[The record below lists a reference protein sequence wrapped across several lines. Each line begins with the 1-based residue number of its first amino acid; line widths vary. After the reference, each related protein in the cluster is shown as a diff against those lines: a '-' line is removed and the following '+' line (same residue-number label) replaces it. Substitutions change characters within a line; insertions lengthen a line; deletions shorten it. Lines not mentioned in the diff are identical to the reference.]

1 MKQDGA
7 EPQNPSPDAQGRQD
21 GPQRPTPSIA
31 RSSAVMA
38 AGTLTSRI
46 LGLVRNALLISAL
59 GATASGAADAFNTA
73 NTVPTQL
80 YNLLIGGIL
89 NAILVPQIVRALRQ
103 RNGEEL
109 VNRLLTAASLVIA
122 GVAALLTVAAPLVI
136 MLYASG
142 LGRWQPLAF
151 AFAFWC
157 MPQIFFYGLY
167 ALWGQ
172 VLNARSSFGPYM
184 WSPVLNNII
193 SIASI
198 LAYLHIYGGY
208 TTGQDPGI
216 WDAGRI
222 ALIGA
227 TTTLGIAA
235 QALILYIPLVRSG
248 FRPKIIFGVRGMGL
262 GSMSKVAL
270 WALLGTAI
278 VSLGDLA
285 ATNLGSRAVTA
296 AESAAYADVI
306 VPSTTMYANAQ
317 LVYMLPQSLITT
329 SIITALF
336 TRMSEKAAAGDREGV
351 RDDLSLGLRS
361 IAVFTVLFAAGIAT
375 LAAPALQVFVPSLSL
390 EQANASAPILTVLA
404 IGIVG
409 QGVWFT
415 MQRVMLAYADT
426 KRLLIADTVV
436 GVIPILVCL
445 GAYLLAPANH
455 WMVWA
460 AVASATCQVAGF
472 LILVPLM
479 RRHLPDLDGPR
490 VLGTYARL
498 ILAALPA
505 VLVGLGVRRLLGPA
519 DGSLTGT
526 RPVDALVTVLVAAT
540 VMTVVYLAGAKLL
553 RVQELDVFFGPLS
566 RIVVKCGRLLPGP
579 AGTAVVRA
587 GRALAPT
594 PSAPGP
600 APSTVA
606 EPEPALPPSFPP
618 AAPALPQGARQ
629 TSAPPP
635 PPANIGFAPA
645 AVWPADPARL
655 AFNTQALPAVGG
667 GLMADAT
674 PIGSGRYELLSTM
687 PATLPRIVR
696 HLGRDTILDRPVT
709 VLLLTDATPHRR
721 EVLEAATRAVL
732 VDDARIQRVYDVEAS
747 TPSFIVT
754 EPMTGRT
761 FAALVGAGL
770 DAAQVRAIVGE
781 AAQALDACSR
791 RGLHHLNL
799 TPESL
804 RVRPDGTV
812 QVSGVGVE
820 AAALGLDTSIAAD
833 PLAADR
839 TDARALVE
847 LLYFGLTGRWP
858 GKLAG
863 LPTAPMVGGAPVP
876 PSQLARTPDDVDA
889 ALDALVA
896 RTWAGTTQAPTS
908 AAEIARVLAPW
919 DTGVLAGLVHP
930 TTTTPGAAPQPPAEP
945 GSALGGA
952 ATAALGGMA
961 GGVLARLRRRSTARA
976 ADAAHTVDPSESV
989 AATAAAPVTQARGGS
1004 AVAPAPV
1011 DAADSAAGAA
1021 GVGSAAGTAG
1031 SAGPGAPA
1039 QPFTPGPSLQEDVTS
1054 AQDQG
1059 GYDDAEAQER
1069 AVNRTTTGVLV
1080 AVLVAVVIGVFFAV
1094 HNLLGLANVKF
1105 QDDDIPA
1112 AKTVPT
1118 ASAPATAA
1126 PEQQEEAEEP
1136 EPKASATPA
1145 SAQALDPFGDNNEHP
1160 ENAALVI
1167 DGSTD
1172 QAWSSR
1178 FYYDASLA
1186 WKQGI
1191 GMAVVLEEEAQV
1203 SGVDIHGTGV
1213 GGNVQVRATSADD
1226 PTGGTLLA
1234 EGAFSE
1240 GTTSFDF
1247 DAATTESI
1255 VLWVTDLPTAADGQ
1269 YKLTISEITFK

>member
-1 MKQDGA
+1 MKQEGA
-7 EPQNPSPDAQGRQD
+7 QSQTAGPATEQPSRTGKPA
-21 GPQRPTPSIA
+21 PSIA

-46 LGLVRNALLISAL
+46 LGLVRNALLVTAL

-109 VNRLLTAASLVIA
+109 VNRLLTAASMVIA
-122 GVAALLTVAAPLVI
+122 AVSALLTVAAPLVI

-184 WSPVLNNII
+184 WSPVLNNVI

-208 TTGQDPGI
+208 TSGQDPGI

-248 FRPKIIFGVRGMGL
+248 FHPKLIFGVRGMGL
-262 GSMSKVAL
+262 GNMSKVAL

-296 AESAAYADVI
+296 AESSAYADVI

-336 TRMSEKAAAGDREGV
+336 TRMSEKAAAGDRAGV

-361 IAVFTVLFAAGIAT
+361 IAVFTVLFAAGIGT
-375 LAAPALQVFVPSLSL
+375 LAAPALQVFVPSLST
-390 EQANASAPILTVLA
+390 EQAHASAPILTVLA
-404 IGIVG
+404 AGIVG

-426 KRLLIADTVV
+426 KRLLIADAVV
-436 GVIPILVCL
+436 GLIPVLICL
-445 GAYLLAPANH
+445 MAYLLAPANH

-460 AVASATCQVAGF
+460 AVGSATCQIAGF
-472 LILVPLM
+472 LVLVPLI

-490 VLGTYARL
+490 VVGTYVRL
-498 ILAALPA
+498 IVAALPA
-505 VLVGLGVRRLLGPA
+505 ILVGLGVRRLLGSA

-526 RPVDALVTVLVAAT
+526 RQVDALVTVLVVAV
-540 VMTVVYLAGAKLL
+540 VMTLVYLAVAKLL

-566 RIVVKCGRLLPGP
+566 RIVAKVGRMLPGP
-579 AGTAVVRA
+579 VGRAVVRM
-587 GRALAPT
+587 GRALAPPPPLAAHAPVEPT
-594 PSAPGP
+594 P
-600 APSTVA
+600 V
-606 EPEPALPPSFPP
+606 LPPSFPP
-618 AAPALPQGARQ
+618 APRPAPAA
-629 TSAPPP
+629 SH
-635 PPANIGFAPA
+635 IGFAPA

-655 AFNTQALPAVGG
+655 AFNTQALPVVGG

-709 VLLLTDATPHRR
+709 VLMLTDATPHRR
-721 EVLEAATRAVL
+721 DVLEVATRAVL
-732 VDDARIQRVYDVEAS
+732 VDDTRIQRVYDVEAA

-761 FAALVGAGL
+761 FSALVNSGL
-770 DAAQVRAIVGE
+770 RADQVRAIVGE

-799 TPESL
+799 SPESV

-812 QVSGVGVE
+812 QVSGIGVE
-820 AAALGLDTSIAAD
+820 AAVLGLEGSTQAD
-833 PLAADR
+833 PLAGDR
-839 TDARALVE
+839 ADARALVE
-847 LLYFGLTGRWP
+847 LLYFGLTRRWP
-858 GKLAG
+858 GKRAG
-863 LPTAPMVGGAPVP
+863 LPAAPMAGGAPVP
-876 PSQLARTPDDVDA
+876 PSQIARTPDDVDA
-889 ALDALVA
+889 ALDRLVA
-896 RTWAGTTQAPTS
+896 RTWGDAAGAPTS
-908 AAEIARVLAPW
+908 AAEVAGALAPW
-919 DTGVLAGLVHP
+919 DAGALAAL
-930 TTTTPGAAPQPPAEP
+930 AAPTAPGPAPEPPAEP
-945 GSALGGA
+945 ESAAASESAGA
-952 ATAALGGMA
+952 RTGMA
-961 GGVLARLRRRSTARA
+961 GGVLARLRRRSSARPAASVDESAPAPATGEQATTQPEREPTTAP
-976 ADAAHTVDPSESV
+976 VGG
-989 AATAAAPVTQARGGS
+989 AATAAPTPS
-1004 AVAPAPV
+1004 SET
-1011 DAADSAAGAA
+1011 AALPRQEYLEALDFAA
-1021 GVGSAAGTAG
+1021 
-1031 SAGPGAPA
+1031 
-1039 QPFTPGPSLQEDVTS
+1039 QEPKADYEE
-1054 AQDQG
+1054 D
-1059 GYDDAEAQER
+1059 AQER
-1069 AVNRTTTGVLV
+1069 AVNRTTTAVLIAV
-1080 AVLVAVVIGVFFAV
+1080 VLAVLVGVAFAV
-1094 HNLLGLANVKF
+1094 NNLLGLAGVKF
-1105 QDDDIPA
+1105 QDDNIPA

-1118 ASAPATAA
+1118 ASATPT
-1126 PEQQEEAEEP
+1126 PEPESEPQEEQAEP
-1136 EPKASATPA
+1136 AAAIKPA
-1145 SAQALDPFGDNNEHP
+1145 SAQSLDPFGDNNEHP
-1160 ENAALVI
+1160 ENAGLVI
-1167 DGSTD
+1167 DGAND

-1178 FYYDASLA
+1178 YYYDASLA

-1191 GMAVVLEEEAQV
+1191 GMAVTLEQEAEI
-1203 SGVDIHGTGV
+1203 SGIDVQGTGT
-1213 GGNVQVRATSADD
+1213 GGNVQVRATGADD

-1234 EGAFSE
+1234 EGAFTE
-1240 GTTSFDF
+1240 GTTSFEF
-1247 DAATTESI
+1247 DPTTTGSV
-1255 VLWVTDLPTAADGQ
+1255 VLWVTDLPAAADGQ
-1269 YKLTISEITFK
+1269 FKVTISEITFK

>member
-1 MKQDGA
+1 MKQEGA
-7 EPQNPSPDAQGRQD
+7 QSQTAGPATEQPSRTGKPA
-21 GPQRPTPSIA
+21 PSIA

-46 LGLVRNALLISAL
+46 LGLVRNALLVTAL

-109 VNRLLTAASLVIA
+109 VNRLLTAASMVIA
-122 GVAALLTVAAPLVI
+122 AVSALLTVAAPLVI

-184 WSPVLNNII
+184 WSPVLNNVI

-208 TTGQDPGI
+208 TSGQDPGI

-248 FRPKIIFGVRGMGL
+248 FHPKLIFGVRGMGL
-262 GSMSKVAL
+262 GNMSKVAL

-296 AESAAYADVI
+296 AESPAYADVI

-336 TRMSEKAAAGDREGV
+336 TRMSEKAAAGDRAGV

-361 IAVFTVLFAAGIAT
+361 IAVFTVLFAAGIGT
-375 LAAPALQVFVPSLSL
+375 LAAPALQVFVPSLST
-390 EQANASAPILTVLA
+390 EQAHASAPILTVLA
-404 IGIVG
+404 AGIVG

-426 KRLLIADTVV
+426 KRLLIADAVV
-436 GVIPILVCL
+436 GLIPVLICL
-445 GAYLLAPANH
+445 MAYLLAPANH

-460 AVASATCQVAGF
+460 AVGSATCQIAGF
-472 LILVPLM
+472 LVLVPLI

-490 VLGTYARL
+490 VVGTYVRL
-498 ILAALPA
+498 IVAALPA
-505 VLVGLGVRRLLGPA
+505 ILVGLGVRRLLGSA

-526 RPVDALVTVLVAAT
+526 RQVDALVTVLVVAV
-540 VMTVVYLAGAKLL
+540 VMTLVYLAVAKLL

-566 RIVVKCGRLLPGP
+566 RIVAKVGRMLPGP
-579 AGTAVVRA
+579 VGRAVVRM
-587 GRALAPT
+587 GRALAPPPPLAAHAPVEPT
-594 PSAPGP
+594 P
-600 APSTVA
+600 V
-606 EPEPALPPSFPP
+606 LPPSFPP
-618 AAPALPQGARQ
+618 APRPAPAA
-629 TSAPPP
+629 SH
-635 PPANIGFAPA
+635 IGFAPA

-655 AFNTQALPAVGG
+655 AFNTQALPVVGG

-674 PIGSGRYELLSTM
+674 PIGSGRYELLSAM

-709 VLLLTDATPHRR
+709 VLMLTDATPHRR
-721 EVLEAATRAVL
+721 DVLEVATRAVL
-732 VDDARIQRVYDVEAS
+732 VDDTRIQRVYDVEAA

-761 FAALVGAGL
+761 FSALVNSGL
-770 DAAQVRAIVGE
+770 RADQVRAIVGE

-799 TPESL
+799 SPESV

-812 QVSGVGVE
+812 QVSGIGVE
-820 AAALGLDTSIAAD
+820 AAVLGLEGSTQAD
-833 PLAADR
+833 PLAGDR
-839 TDARALVE
+839 ADARALVE
-847 LLYFGLTGRWP
+847 LLYFGLTRRWP
-858 GKLAG
+858 GKRAG
-863 LPTAPMVGGAPVP
+863 LPAAPMAGGAPVP
-876 PSQLARTPDDVDA
+876 PSQIARTPDDVDA
-889 ALDALVA
+889 ALDRLVA
-896 RTWAGTTQAPTS
+896 RTWGDAAGAPTS
-908 AAEIARVLAPW
+908 AAEVAGALAPW
-919 DTGVLAGLVHP
+919 DAGALAAL
-930 TTTTPGAAPQPPAEP
+930 AAPTAPGPAPEPPAETESAAS
-945 GSALGGA
+945 GSAGA
-952 ATAALGGMA
+952 LTGMA
-961 GGVLARLRRRSTARA
+961 GGVLARLRRRSSARPAASVDEPTPAPAAGEQAATQPEREPTTAP
-976 ADAAHTVDPSESV
+976 VGG
-989 AATAAAPVTQARGGS
+989 AATAAPTPS
-1004 AVAPAPV
+1004 SET
-1011 DAADSAAGAA
+1011 AALPRQEYLEALDFAA
-1021 GVGSAAGTAG
+1021 
-1031 SAGPGAPA
+1031 
-1039 QPFTPGPSLQEDVTS
+1039 QEPEADYEE
-1054 AQDQG
+1054 D
-1059 GYDDAEAQER
+1059 AQER
-1069 AVNRTTTGVLV
+1069 AVNRTTTAVLIAV
-1080 AVLVAVVIGVFFAV
+1080 VLAVLVGVAFAV
-1094 HNLLGLANVKF
+1094 NNLLGLAGVKF
-1105 QDDDIPA
+1105 QDDNIPA

-1118 ASAPATAA
+1118 ASATPT
-1126 PEQQEEAEEP
+1126 PEPESEPQEEQAEP
-1136 EPKASATPA
+1136 AAAIKPA
-1145 SAQALDPFGDNNEHP
+1145 SAQSLDPFGDNNEHP
-1160 ENAALVI
+1160 ENAGLVI
-1167 DGSTD
+1167 DGATD

-1178 FYYDASLA
+1178 YYYDASLA

-1191 GMAVVLEEEAQV
+1191 GMAVTLEQEAEI
-1203 SGVDIHGTGV
+1203 SGIDVQGTGT
-1213 GGNVQVRATSADD
+1213 GGNVQVRATGADD

-1234 EGAFSE
+1234 EGAFTE
-1240 GTTSFDF
+1240 GTTSFEF
-1247 DAATTESI
+1247 DPTTTGSV
-1255 VLWVTDLPTAADGQ
+1255 VLWVTDLPAAADGQ
-1269 YKLTISEITFK
+1269 FKVTISEITFK

>member
-7 EPQNPSPDAQGRQD
+7 QSQTAGPATKQPSRTGKPA
-21 GPQRPTPSIA
+21 PSIA

-46 LGLVRNALLISAL
+46 LGLVRNALLVTAL

-109 VNRLLTAASLVIA
+109 VNRLLTAASMVIA
-122 GVAALLTVAAPLVI
+122 AVSALLTVAAPLVI

-184 WSPVLNNII
+184 WSPVLNNVI

-208 TTGQDPGI
+208 TSGQDPGI

-248 FRPKIIFGVRGMGL
+248 FHPKLIFGVRGMGL
-262 GSMSKVAL
+262 GNMSKVAL

-296 AESAAYADVI
+296 AESSAYADVI

-336 TRMSEKAAAGDREGV
+336 TRMSEKAAAGDRAGV

-361 IAVFTVLFAAGIAT
+361 IAVFTVLFAAGIGT
-375 LAAPALQVFVPSLSL
+375 LAAPALQVFVPSLST
-390 EQANASAPILTVLA
+390 EQAHASAPILTVLA
-404 IGIVG
+404 AGIVG

-436 GVIPILVCL
+436 GLIPVLICL
-445 GAYLLAPANH
+445 MAYLLAPANH

-460 AVASATCQVAGF
+460 AVGSATCQIAGF
-472 LILVPLM
+472 LVLVPLI

-490 VLGTYARL
+490 VVGTYVRL
-498 ILAALPA
+498 IVAALPA
-505 VLVGLGVRRLLGPA
+505 ILVGLGVRRLLGSA

-526 RPVDALVTVLVAAT
+526 RQVDALVTVLIVAA
-540 VMTVVYLAGAKLL
+540 VMTLVYLAVAKLL

-566 RIVVKCGRLLPGP
+566 RIVAKIGRMLPGP
-579 AGTAVVRA
+579 VGRAVVRM
-587 GRALAPT
+587 GRALAPPPPLAAHAPVEPT
-594 PSAPGP
+594 P
-600 APSTVA
+600 V
-606 EPEPALPPSFPP
+606 LPPSFPP
-618 AAPALPQGARQ
+618 APRPAPAA
-629 TSAPPP
+629 SH
-635 PPANIGFAPA
+635 IGFAPA

-655 AFNTQALPAVGG
+655 AFNTQALPVVGG
-667 GLMADAT
+667 DLMADAT

-709 VLLLTDATPHRR
+709 VLMLTDATPHRR
-721 EVLEAATRAVL
+721 EVLEVATRAVL
-732 VDDARIQRVYDVEAS
+732 VDDTRIQRVYDVEAA

-761 FAALVGAGL
+761 FSALVNSGL
-770 DAAQVRAIVGE
+770 RADQVRAIVGE

-799 TPESL
+799 SPESV

-812 QVSGVGVE
+812 QVSGIGVE
-820 AAALGLDTSIAAD
+820 AAVLGLEAGTQAD
-833 PLAADR
+833 PLAGDR
-839 TDARALVE
+839 ADARALVE
-847 LLYFGLTGRWP
+847 LLYFGLTRRWP
-858 GKLAG
+858 GKRAG
-863 LPTAPMVGGAPVP
+863 LPAAPMAGGAPVP
-876 PSQLARTPDDVDA
+876 PSQIARTPDDVDA
-889 ALDALVA
+889 ALDRLVA
-896 RTWAGTTQAPTS
+896 RTWRDADSAPTS
-908 AAEIARVLAPW
+908 AAEVAGALAPW
-919 DTGVLAGLVHP
+919 DPGSLAEL
-930 TTTTPGAAPQPPAEP
+930 AAPAAPGPAPEPPAETESAAS
-945 GSALGGA
+945 GSAGA
-952 ATAALGGMA
+952 LTGMA
-961 GGVLARLRRRSTARA
+961 GGVLARLRRRSSARPAAPMDEPTPAPTASEQATTPPERRPA
-976 ADAAHTVDPSESV
+976 VRVDP
-989 AATAAAPVTQARGGS
+989 
-1004 AVAPAPV
+1004 APAPSSET
-1011 DAADSAAGAA
+1011 AAPPRQEEYLEALDFAA
-1021 GVGSAAGTAG
+1021 
-1031 SAGPGAPA
+1031 
-1039 QPFTPGPSLQEDVTS
+1039 QEPE
-1054 AQDQG
+1054 
-1059 GYDDAEAQER
+1059 AEYKEDAQER
-1069 AVNRTTTGVLV
+1069 AVNRTTT
-1080 AVLVAVVIGVFFAV
+1080 AVLVAVVLAVLVGVALAV
-1094 HNLLGLANVKF
+1094 NNLLGLAGVKF
-1105 QDDDIPA
+1105 QDDNIPA

-1118 ASAPATAA
+1118 ASESAVPEPA
-1126 PEQQEEAEEP
+1126 PEPEEEQAEP
-1136 EPKASATPA
+1136 SAPITPA
-1145 SAQALDPFGDNNEHP
+1145 SAQSLDPFGNNNEHP
-1160 ENAALVI
+1160 ENAYLVI
-1167 DGSTD
+1167 DGNTD

-1178 FYYDASLA
+1178 FYLESTPAG
-1186 WKQGI
+1186 KPGI
-1191 GMAVVLEEEAQV
+1191 GMAVTLEQEAEI
-1203 SGVDIHGTGV
+1203 SGIDVQGTGS

-1234 EGAFSE
+1234 EGAFTE
-1240 GTTSFDF
+1240 GTTSFEF
-1247 DAATTESI
+1247 DPTTTGSV
-1255 VLWVTDLPTAADGQ
+1255 VLWVTNLPTAADGQ
-1269 YKLTISEITFK
+1269 FKLTISEITLK

>member
-7 EPQNPSPDAQGRQD
+7 QSRTHGPVERERPSRSE
-21 GPQRPTPSIA
+21 RPAPSIA

-38 AGTLTSRI
+38 AGTLMSRI

-122 GVAALLTVAAPLVI
+122 AVAALLTVAAPLVI
-136 MLYASG
+136 MAYASG

-184 WSPVLNNII
+184 WSPVLNNVI

-198 LAYLHIYGGY
+198 LAYLRIYGGY
-208 TTGQDPGI
+208 TSGQDPGI

-248 FRPKIIFGVRGMGL
+248 FRPKLILGVRGMGL

-270 WALLGTAI
+270 WALLGTGI

-361 IAVFTVLFAAGIAT
+361 IAVFTVLFAAGIGT

-390 EQANASAPILTVLA
+390 EQAGASAPILTVLA

-409 QGVWFT
+409 QGIWFT

-436 GVIPILVCL
+436 GLIPILVCL

-472 LILVPLM
+472 LILVPLI

-490 VLGTYARL
+490 VVGTYARL
-498 ILAALPA
+498 IVAALPA
-505 VLVGLGVRRLLGPA
+505 VLVGLGVRRLLGPT
-519 DGSLTGT
+519 DGSLSGS
-526 RPVDALVTVLVAAT
+526 RPVDALVTVLVAAV
-540 VMTVVYLAGAKLL
+540 VMTVVYLAGARLL
-553 RVQELDVFFGPLS
+553 RVQELDVFFSPLS
-566 RIVVKCGRLLPGP
+566 RIVTKVGRLLPGP
-579 AGTAVVRA
+579 VGRALVRA

-594 PSAPGP
+594 PTAPAG
-600 APSTVA
+600 T
-606 EPEPALPPSFPP
+606 EPEEALVLPPSFPP
-618 AAPALPQGARQ
+618 AVRPA
-629 TSAPPP
+629 SAPSTPS
-635 PPANIGFAPA
+635 IGFAPA

-655 AFNTQALPAVGG
+655 AFNTQALPVVGG
-667 GLMADAT
+667 DLMADAT

-709 VLLLTDATPHRR
+709 VLMLTDATPHRR

-732 VDDARIQRVYDVEAS
+732 VDDARIQRVYDVEAA

-754 EPMTGRT
+754 EPMAGRT
-761 FAALVGAGL
+761 FASLVGTGL
-770 DAAQVRAIVGE
+770 RAEQVRAIVGE

-799 TPESL
+799 APESV

-812 QVSGVGVE
+812 QVSGIGVE
-820 AAALGLDTSIAAD
+820 AAALGLDARAAAD

-839 TDARALVE
+839 TDAHALVE

-858 GKLAG
+858 GKRAG
-863 LPTAPMVGGAPVP
+863 LPTAPMAGGAPVP
-876 PSQLARTPDDVDA
+876 PSQLARTPEDVDA
-889 ALDALVA
+889 ALDRLVA
-896 RTWAGTTQAPTS
+896 RTWGDPAAAPTS
-908 AAEIARVLAPW
+908 AAEIASALAPW
-919 DTGVLAGLVHP
+919 DVTALSGLAASA
-930 TTTTPGAAPQPPAEP
+930 TSPGPAPEPPSESEP
-945 GSALGGA
+945 ATAGA
-952 ATAALGGMA
+952 ATAALSSMA
-961 GGVLARLRRRSTARA
+961 GGVLARLRRRSTARVA
-976 ADAAHTVDPSESV
+976 DTAAVGADASA
-989 AATAAAPVTQARGGS
+989 AATASVGAADEAPPTPAAIG
-1004 AVAPAPV
+1004 APAPV
-1011 DAADSAAGAA
+1011 TAADRPSAPVEQAA
-1021 GVGSAAGTAG
+1021 
-1031 SAGPGAPA
+1031 PEP
-1039 QPFTPGPSLQEDVTS
+1039 S
-1054 AQDQG
+1054 AQADNRFAP
-1059 GYDDAEAQER
+1059 DLAAEEDEQER
-1069 AVNRTTTGVLV
+1069 AVNRTTTAVLIAVLV
-1080 AVLVAVVIGVFFAV
+1080 AVLVGVFLAV
-1094 HNLLGLANVKF
+1094 NNLLGLAGVKF

-1118 ASAPATAA
+1118 ASAAAPA
-1126 PEQQEEAEEP
+1126 PEQQKPQEEQEP
-1136 EPKASATPA
+1136 AATITPA
-1145 SAQALDPFGDNNEHP
+1145 SAQALDPFGDNDEHP
-1160 ENAALVI
+1160 ENAYLVI
-1167 DGSTD
+1167 DGATD

-1191 GMAVVLEEEAQV
+1191 GMEITLEQEAQV
-1203 SGVDIHGTGV
+1203 SGVDIQGTGT
-1213 GGNVQVRATSADD
+1213 GGNVQVRATSAQD

-1234 EGAFSE
+1234 EGAFTE
-1240 GTTSFDF
+1240 GTTSFEF
-1247 DAATTESI
+1247 EAASTQSI

>member
-7 EPQNPSPDAQGRQD
+7 QSHTRGPAARGQHSGPASGRQSPAD
-21 GPQRPTPSIA
+21 KQADKSTPSIA

-38 AGTLTSRI
+38 AGTLASRI
-46 LGLVRNALLISAL
+46 LGLVRNALLVTAL

-109 VNRLLTAASLVIA
+109 VNRLLTAASALIA
-122 GVAALLTVAAPLVI
+122 AVAALLTVAAPLVI
-136 MLYASG
+136 KLYASG

-193 SIASI
+193 SIVSI

-208 TTGQDPGI
+208 TSGQDPGI

-248 FRPKIIFGVRGMGL
+248 FRPRIIFGVRGTGL
-262 GSMSKVAL
+262 GTMSKVAL
-270 WALLGTAI
+270 WALLGTGI

-361 IAVFTVLFAAGIAT
+361 IAVFTVLFAAGIGT

-390 EQANASAPILTVLA
+390 EQATASAPILTVLA
-404 IGIVG
+404 VGIVG

-436 GVIPILVCL
+436 GIIPIVVCL

-455 WMVWA
+455 WMLWA
-460 AVASATCQVAGF
+460 AVASATCQIAGF
-472 LILVPLM
+472 LVLVPLI

-490 VLGTYARL
+490 VVGTYARL
-498 ILAALPA
+498 IAAALPA
-505 VLVGLGVRRLLGPA
+505 VLAGLGLRRLFGPS
-519 DGSLTGT
+519 DGSLTGS
-526 RPVDALVTVLVAAT
+526 RPVDALVTVMVVAV
-540 VMTVVYLAGAKLL
+540 VMSVVYLAVAKLL
-553 RVQELDVFFGPLS
+553 RVQELDVFFSPLS
-566 RIVVKCGRLLPGP
+566 RIVAKIGRILPGP
-579 AGTAVVRA
+579 VGRAVEQA
-587 GRALAPT
+587 GRALAPAA
-594 PSAPGP
+594 SP
-600 APSTVA
+600 ASPAA
-606 EPEPALPPSFPP
+606 EPPLVLPPSFPP
-618 AAPALPQGARQ
+618 SARR
-629 TSAPPP
+629 TAPPP
-635 PPANIGFAPA
+635 PPPPPTASIGFAPA
-645 AVWPADPARL
+645 TVWPADPARL
-655 AFNTQALPAVGG
+655 AFNTQALPVVGG
-667 GLMADAT
+667 DLMTDAT

-696 HLGRDTILDRPVT
+696 HLGRDTILDRTVT
-709 VLLLTDATPHRR
+709 VLMLTDATPHRR

-732 VDDARIQRVYDVEAS
+732 VDDARIQRVYDVDTT

-754 EPMTGRT
+754 EPIAGRT
-761 FAALVGAGL
+761 FSTLVGEGL
-770 DAAQVRAIVGE
+770 RADQVRAIVGE
-781 AAQALDACSR
+781 AAQALSACSR

-799 TPESL
+799 SPDSV

-820 AAALGLDTSIAAD
+820 AAALGRESVAATD

-858 GKLAG
+858 GKRAG
-863 LPTAPMVGGAPVP
+863 LPAAPTAGGAPVP
-876 PSQLARTPDDVDA
+876 PSQLAHTPNDVDH

-896 RTWAGTTQAPTS
+896 RTWGEPTRVPTS
-908 AAEIARVLAPW
+908 AAEIASALAPW
-919 DTGVLAGLVHP
+919 DTGVLTSL
-930 TTTTPGAAPQPPAEP
+930 
-945 GSALGGA
+945 GA
-952 ATAALGGMA
+952 ATATGPAPEPPAEAEQSSAATAAGALTGMA

-976 ADAAHTVDPSESV
+976 ATPAST
-989 AATAAAPVTQARGGS
+989 ATP
-1004 AVAPAPV
+1004 APAPAPAPEPPAPAPQAV
-1011 DAADSAAGAA
+1011 PEPTPVTPRDAAASAATPTSGAA
-1021 GVGSAAGTAG
+1021 VPDHSSWSADQTMLPQHEYYS
-1031 SAGPGAPA
+1031 SA
-1039 QPFTPGPSLQEDVTS
+1039 PS
-1054 AQDQG
+1054 A
-1059 GYDDAEAQER
+1059 DDDDEQER
-1069 AVNRTTTGVLV
+1069 AVNRTTTVVLV
-1080 AVLVAVVIGVFFAV
+1080 VVVVTVLVGVFFAV
-1094 HNLLGLANVKF
+1094 NNLLGLAGVKF

-1118 ASAPATAA
+1118 ASQEAA
-1126 PEQQEEAEEP
+1126 PGPAPQEQQPAP
-1136 EPKASATPA
+1136 GAAITPV

-1160 ENAALVI
+1160 ENAGLVI
-1167 DGSTD
+1167 DGNTD

-1178 FYYDASLA
+1178 FYYESSLD

-1191 GMAVVLEEEAQV
+1191 GMAVTLEQEAQV
-1203 SGVDIHGTGV
+1203 SGIDIQGTGA
-1213 GGNVQVRATSADD
+1213 GGNVQVRATSPED
-1226 PTGGTLLA
+1226 PTGGALLA
-1234 EGAFSE
+1234 EGAFTE

-1247 DAATTESI
+1247 DATNAQTI
-1255 VLWVTDLPTAADGQ
+1255 VLWVTAMPTASDGQ
-1269 YKLTISEITFK
+1269 YKLTISEITLK

>member
-7 EPQNPSPDAQGRQD
+7 QSQTAGPGPEQSSQADA
-21 GPQRPTPSIA
+21 PAPSIA

-46 LGLVRNALLISAL
+46 LGLVRNALLVTAL

-109 VNRLLTAASLVIA
+109 VNRLLTAASALIA
-122 GVAALLTVAAPLVI
+122 VVAALLTVAAPLVI

-184 WSPVLNNII
+184 WSPVLNNVI

-208 TTGQDPGI
+208 TSGQDPGI

-248 FRPKIIFGVRGMGL
+248 FHPKLIFGVRGMGL
-262 GSMSKVAL
+262 GNMSKVAL

-278 VSLGDLA
+278 ISLGDLA

-336 TRMSEKAAAGDREGV
+336 TRMSEKAAAGDHAGV

-361 IAVFTVLFAAGIAT
+361 IAVFTVLFAAGIGT
-375 LAAPALQVFVPSLSL
+375 LAAPALQVFVPSLST
-390 EQANASAPILTVLA
+390 EQAHASAPILTVLA
-404 IGIVG
+404 AGIVG

-426 KRLLIADTVV
+426 KRLLIADVVV
-436 GVIPILVCL
+436 GLIPVLICL
-445 GAYLLAPANH
+445 GAFLLAPANH

-460 AVASATCQVAGF
+460 AVGSATCQIAGF
-472 LILVPLM
+472 LVLVPLI

-490 VLGTYARL
+490 VVGTYVRL
-498 ILAALPA
+498 IVAALPA
-505 VLVGLGVRRLLGPA
+505 ILVGLGVRRLLGPA

-526 RPVDALVTVLVAAT
+526 RQVDALVIVLVVAI
-540 VMTVVYLAGAKLL
+540 VMTLVYLAAAKLL

-566 RIVVKCGRLLPGP
+566 RIVAKVGRMLPGP
-579 AGTAVVRA
+579 VGRVVVRMA
-587 GRALAPT
+587 RALAPPPPLAAQAPVEPT
-594 PSAPGP
+594 PD
-600 APSTVA
+600 
-606 EPEPALPPSFPP
+606 LPPSFPP
-618 AAPALPQGARQ
+618 ARE
-629 TSAPPP
+629 SAPG
-635 PPANIGFAPA
+635 ASNIGFAPA
-645 AVWPADPARL
+645 AVWSADPARL
-655 AFNTQALPAVGG
+655 AFNTQALPVVGG
-667 GLMADAT
+667 GLMGDAT

-696 HLGRDTILDRPVT
+696 HLGRDTILDRTVT
-709 VLLLTDATPHRR
+709 VLMLTDATPHRR
-721 EVLEAATRAVL
+721 AVLEAATRAVL
-732 VDDARIQRVYDVEAS
+732 VDDTRIQRVYDVEAA

-761 FAALVGAGL
+761 FSALVNSGL
-770 DAAQVRAIVGE
+770 RADQVRAIVGE

-799 TPESL
+799 SPESV

-812 QVSGVGVE
+812 QVSGIGVE
-820 AAALGLDTSIAAD
+820 AAALGLEASTEAD
-833 PLAADR
+833 PLAGDR
-839 TDARALVE
+839 ADARALVE

-858 GKLAG
+858 GKRAG
-863 LPTAPMVGGAPVP
+863 LPAAPMAGGAPVP

-889 ALDALVA
+889 ALDRLVA
-896 RTWAGTTQAPTS
+896 RTWGEPAGAPTS
-908 AAEIARVLAPW
+908 AAEIANALLPW
-919 DTGVLAGLVHP
+919 DADALAEL
-930 TTTTPGAAPQPPAEP
+930 AAPAAPGPPLQSETASTS
-945 GSALGGA
+945 GTAGALA
-952 ATAALGGMA
+952 GMA
-961 GGVLARLRRRSTARA
+961 GGVLARLRHRSTAR
-976 ADAAHTVDPSESV
+976 PESL
-989 AATAAAPVTQARGGS
+989 ATES
-1004 AVAPAPV
+1004 APAP
-1011 DAADSAAGAA
+1011 
-1021 GVGSAAGTAG
+1021 
-1031 SAGPGAPA
+1031 
-1039 QPFTPGPSLQEDVTS
+1039 
-1054 AQDQG
+1054 AQDEQVVTPPEREE
-1059 GYDDAEAQER
+1059 YPQALDFAAQEPEDDEDDYEEDEQAR
-1069 AVNRTTTGVLV
+1069 AVDRTTTAVLIV
-1080 AVLVAVVIGVFFAV
+1080 VVLAVLVGVFFAV
-1094 HNLLGLANVKF
+1094 NNLLGLAGVTF
-1105 QDDDIPA
+1105 QDDNIPA

-1118 ASAPATAA
+1118 VSSTPTPEQEQKQEQEEETAEPTAA
-1126 PEQQEEAEEP
+1126 IKP
-1136 EPKASATPA
+1136 T
-1145 SAQALDPFGDNNEHP
+1145 SAQSLDPFGDNNEHP

-1167 DGSTD
+1167 DGATD
-1172 QAWSSR
+1172 QVWSSR
-1178 FYYDASLA
+1178 YYYDASLS

-1191 GMAVVLEEEAQV
+1191 GMAVTLEQEAQV
-1203 SGVDIHGTGV
+1203 SGIDIQGTGT
-1213 GGNVQVRATSADD
+1213 GGNVQVRATGTDD

-1234 EGAFSE
+1234 EGAFTE

-1247 DAATTESI
+1247 DPTSTQSV
-1255 VLWVTDLPTAADGQ
+1255 VLWVTDLPTATDGQ
-1269 YKLTISEITFK
+1269 FKVTISEITFK

>member
-7 EPQNPSPDAQGRQD
+7 QSQTAGPATEQPSRTGKPA
-21 GPQRPTPSIA
+21 PSIA

-46 LGLVRNALLISAL
+46 LGLVRNALLVTAL

-109 VNRLLTAASLVIA
+109 VNRLLTAASMVIA
-122 GVAALLTVAAPLVI
+122 AVSALLTVAAPLVI

-184 WSPVLNNII
+184 WSPVLNNVI

-208 TTGQDPGI
+208 TSGQDPGI

-248 FRPKIIFGVRGMGL
+248 FHPKLIFGVRGMGL
-262 GSMSKVAL
+262 GNMSKVAL

-296 AESAAYADVI
+296 AESHAYADVI

-336 TRMSEKAAAGDREGV
+336 TRMSEKAAAGDRAGV

-361 IAVFTVLFAAGIAT
+361 IAVFTVLFAAGIGT
-375 LAAPALQVFVPSLSL
+375 LAAPALQVFVPSLST
-390 EQANASAPILTVLA
+390 EQAHASAPILTVLA
-404 IGIVG
+404 AGIVG

-426 KRLLIADTVV
+426 KRLLIADAVV
-436 GVIPILVCL
+436 GLIPVLICL
-445 GAYLLAPANH
+445 MAYLLAPANH

-460 AVASATCQVAGF
+460 AVGSATCQIAGF
-472 LILVPLM
+472 LVLVPLI

-490 VLGTYARL
+490 VVGTYVRL
-498 ILAALPA
+498 IVAALPA
-505 VLVGLGVRRLLGPA
+505 ILVGLGVRRLLGSA

-526 RPVDALVTVLVAAT
+526 RQVDALVTVLVVAV
-540 VMTVVYLAGAKLL
+540 VMTLVYLAVAKLL

-566 RIVVKCGRLLPGP
+566 RIVAKVGRMLPGP
-579 AGTAVVRA
+579 VGRAVVRM
-587 GRALAPT
+587 GRALAPPPPLAAHAPVEPT
-594 PSAPGP
+594 P
-600 APSTVA
+600 V
-606 EPEPALPPSFPP
+606 LPPSFPP
-618 AAPALPQGARQ
+618 APRPAPAA
-629 TSAPPP
+629 SH
-635 PPANIGFAPA
+635 IGFAPA

-655 AFNTQALPAVGG
+655 AFNTQALPVVGG

-709 VLLLTDATPHRR
+709 VLMLTDATPHRR
-721 EVLEAATRAVL
+721 DVLEVATRAVL
-732 VDDARIQRVYDVEAS
+732 VDDTRIQRVYDVEAA

-761 FAALVGAGL
+761 FSALVNSGL
-770 DAAQVRAIVGE
+770 RADQVRAIVGE

-799 TPESL
+799 SPESV

-812 QVSGVGVE
+812 QVSGIGVE
-820 AAALGLDTSIAAD
+820 AAVLGLEGSTQAD
-833 PLAADR
+833 PLAGDR
-839 TDARALVE
+839 ADARALVE
-847 LLYFGLTGRWP
+847 LLYFGLTRRWP
-858 GKLAG
+858 GKRAG
-863 LPTAPMVGGAPVP
+863 LPAAPMAGGAPVP
-876 PSQLARTPDDVDA
+876 PSQIARTPDDVDA
-889 ALDALVA
+889 ALDRLVA
-896 RTWAGTTQAPTS
+896 RTWGDAAGAPTS
-908 AAEIARVLAPW
+908 AAEVAGALAPW
-919 DTGVLAGLVHP
+919 DAGALAALAVP
-930 TTTTPGAAPQPPAEP
+930 TAPGPAPEPPAEP
-945 GSALGGA
+945 ESAAASESVGA
-952 ATAALGGMA
+952 RTGMA
-961 GGVLARLRRRSTARA
+961 GGVLARLRRRSSARPAASVDESAPAPATGEQTATQPEREPTTA
-976 ADAAHTVDPSESV
+976 PVGG
-989 AATAAAPVTQARGGS
+989 AATAAPTPS
-1004 AVAPAPV
+1004 SET
-1011 DAADSAAGAA
+1011 AALPRQEYLEALDFAA
-1021 GVGSAAGTAG
+1021 
-1031 SAGPGAPA
+1031 
-1039 QPFTPGPSLQEDVTS
+1039 QEPEADYEE
-1054 AQDQG
+1054 D
-1059 GYDDAEAQER
+1059 AQER
-1069 AVNRTTTGVLV
+1069 AVNRTTTAVLIAV
-1080 AVLVAVVIGVFFAV
+1080 VLAVLVGVAFAV
-1094 HNLLGLANVKF
+1094 NNLLGLAGVKF
-1105 QDDDIPA
+1105 QDDNIPA

-1118 ASAPATAA
+1118 ASATPT
-1126 PEQQEEAEEP
+1126 PEPESEPQEEQAEP
-1136 EPKASATPA
+1136 AAAIKPA
-1145 SAQALDPFGDNNEHP
+1145 SAQSLDPFGDNNEHP
-1160 ENAALVI
+1160 ENAGLVI
-1167 DGSTD
+1167 DGATD

-1178 FYYDASLA
+1178 YYYDASLA

-1191 GMAVVLEEEAQV
+1191 GMAVTLEQEAEI
-1203 SGVDIHGTGV
+1203 SGIDVQGTGT
-1213 GGNVQVRATSADD
+1213 GGNVQVRATGADD

-1234 EGAFSE
+1234 EGAFTE
-1240 GTTSFDF
+1240 GTTSFEF
-1247 DAATTESI
+1247 DPTTTGSV
-1255 VLWVTDLPTAADGQ
+1255 VLWVTDLPAAADGQ
-1269 YKLTISEITFK
+1269 FKVTISEITFK

>member
-7 EPQNPSPDAQGRQD
+7 QSQTAGPATEQPSRTGKPA
-21 GPQRPTPSIA
+21 PSIA

-46 LGLVRNALLISAL
+46 LGLVRNALLVTAL

-109 VNRLLTAASLVIA
+109 VNRLLTAASMVIA
-122 GVAALLTVAAPLVI
+122 AVSALLTVAAPLVI

-184 WSPVLNNII
+184 WSPVVNNVI

-208 TTGQDPGI
+208 TSGQDPGI

-248 FRPKIIFGVRGMGL
+248 FHPRLIFGVRGMGL
-262 GSMSKVAL
+262 GNMSKVAL

-296 AESAAYADVI
+296 AESPAYADVI

-336 TRMSEKAAAGDREGV
+336 TRMSEKAAAGDRAGV

-361 IAVFTVLFAAGIAT
+361 IAVFTVLFAAGIGT
-375 LAAPALQVFVPSLSL
+375 LAAPALQVFVPSLST
-390 EQANASAPILTVLA
+390 EQAHASAPILTVLA
-404 IGIVG
+404 VGIVG

-426 KRLLIADTVV
+426 KRLLIADAVV
-436 GVIPILVCL
+436 GLIPVLICL
-445 GAYLLAPANH
+445 MAYLLAPANH

-460 AVASATCQVAGF
+460 AVGSATCQIAGF
-472 LILVPLM
+472 LVLVPLI

-490 VLGTYARL
+490 VVGTYVRL
-498 ILAALPA
+498 IVAALPA
-505 VLVGLGVRRLLGPA
+505 ILVGLGVRRLLGSA

-526 RPVDALVTVLVAAT
+526 RQVDALVTVLVVAV
-540 VMTVVYLAGAKLL
+540 VMTLVYLAVAKLL

-566 RIVVKCGRLLPGP
+566 RIVAKVGRMLPGP
-579 AGTAVVRA
+579 VGRAVVRM
-587 GRALAPT
+587 GRALAPPPPLAAHAPVEPT
-594 PSAPGP
+594 P
-600 APSTVA
+600 V
-606 EPEPALPPSFPP
+606 LPPSFPP
-618 AAPALPQGARQ
+618 APRPAPAA
-629 TSAPPP
+629 SH
-635 PPANIGFAPA
+635 IGFAPA

-655 AFNTQALPAVGG
+655 AFNTQALPVVGG

-709 VLLLTDATPHRR
+709 VLMLTDATPHRR
-721 EVLEAATRAVL
+721 DVLEVATRAVL
-732 VDDARIQRVYDVEAS
+732 VDDTRIQRVYDVEAA

-761 FAALVGAGL
+761 FSALVNSGL
-770 DAAQVRAIVGE
+770 RADQVRAIVGE

-799 TPESL
+799 SPESV

-812 QVSGVGVE
+812 QVSGIGVE
-820 AAALGLDTSIAAD
+820 AAVLGLEGSTQAD
-833 PLAADR
+833 PLAGDR
-839 TDARALVE
+839 ADARALVE
-847 LLYFGLTGRWP
+847 LLYFGLTRRWP
-858 GKLAG
+858 GKRAG
-863 LPTAPMVGGAPVP
+863 LPAAPMAGGAPVP
-876 PSQLARTPDDVDA
+876 PSQIARTPDDVDA
-889 ALDALVA
+889 ALDRLVA
-896 RTWAGTTQAPTS
+896 RTWGDAAGAPTS
-908 AAEIARVLAPW
+908 AAEVAGALAPW
-919 DTGVLAGLVHP
+919 DAGALAAL
-930 TTTTPGAAPQPPAEP
+930 AAPTAPGPAPEPPAEP
-945 GSALGGA
+945 ESAAASESAGA
-952 ATAALGGMA
+952 RTGMA
-961 GGVLARLRRRSTARA
+961 GGVLARLRRRSSARPAASVDESAPAPAAGEQAATQPEREPTTAP
-976 ADAAHTVDPSESV
+976 VGG
-989 AATAAAPVTQARGGS
+989 AATAAPTPS
-1004 AVAPAPV
+1004 SET
-1011 DAADSAAGAA
+1011 AALPRQEYLEALDFAA
-1021 GVGSAAGTAG
+1021 
-1031 SAGPGAPA
+1031 
-1039 QPFTPGPSLQEDVTS
+1039 QEPKADYEE
-1054 AQDQG
+1054 D
-1059 GYDDAEAQER
+1059 AQER
-1069 AVNRTTTGVLV
+1069 AVNRTTTAVLIAV
-1080 AVLVAVVIGVFFAV
+1080 VLAVLVGVAFAV
-1094 HNLLGLANVKF
+1094 NNLLGLAGVKF
-1105 QDDDIPA
+1105 QDDNIPA

-1118 ASAPATAA
+1118 ASATPT
-1126 PEQQEEAEEP
+1126 PEPESEPQEEQAEP
-1136 EPKASATPA
+1136 AAAIKPA
-1145 SAQALDPFGDNNEHP
+1145 SAQSLDPFGDNNEHP
-1160 ENAALVI
+1160 ENAGLVI
-1167 DGSTD
+1167 DGATD

-1178 FYYDASLA
+1178 YYYDASLA

-1191 GMAVVLEEEAQV
+1191 GMAVTLEQEAEI
-1203 SGVDIHGTGV
+1203 SGIDVQGTGT
-1213 GGNVQVRATSADD
+1213 GGNVQVRATGADD

-1234 EGAFSE
+1234 EGAFTE
-1240 GTTSFDF
+1240 GTTSFEF
-1247 DAATTESI
+1247 DPTTTGSV
-1255 VLWVTDLPTAADGQ
+1255 VLWVTDLPAAADGQ
-1269 YKLTISEITFK
+1269 FKVTISEITFK

>member
-7 EPQNPSPDAQGRQD
+7 QSQTAGPATKQPSRTGKPA
-21 GPQRPTPSIA
+21 PSIA

-46 LGLVRNALLISAL
+46 LGLVRNALLVTAL

-109 VNRLLTAASLVIA
+109 VNRLLTAASMVIA
-122 GVAALLTVAAPLVI
+122 AVSALLTVAAPLVI

-184 WSPVLNNII
+184 WSPVLNNVI

-208 TTGQDPGI
+208 TSGQDPGI

-248 FRPKIIFGVRGMGL
+248 FHPKLIFGVRGMGL
-262 GSMSKVAL
+262 GNMSKVAL

-296 AESAAYADVI
+296 AESSAYADVI

-336 TRMSEKAAAGDREGV
+336 TRMSEKAAAGDRAGV

-361 IAVFTVLFAAGIAT
+361 IAVFTVLFAAGIGT
-375 LAAPALQVFVPSLSL
+375 LAAPALQVFVPSLST
-390 EQANASAPILTVLA
+390 EQAHASAPILTVLA
-404 IGIVG
+404 AGIVG

-436 GVIPILVCL
+436 GLIPVLICL
-445 GAYLLAPANH
+445 MAYLLAPANH

-460 AVASATCQVAGF
+460 AVGSATCQIAGF
-472 LILVPLM
+472 LVLVPLI

-490 VLGTYARL
+490 VVGTYVRL
-498 ILAALPA
+498 IVAALPA
-505 VLVGLGVRRLLGPA
+505 ILVGLGVRRLLGSA

-526 RPVDALVTVLVAAT
+526 RQVDALVTVLIVAA
-540 VMTVVYLAGAKLL
+540 VMTLVYLAVAKLL

-566 RIVVKCGRLLPGP
+566 RIVAKIGRMLPGP
-579 AGTAVVRA
+579 VGRAVVRM
-587 GRALAPT
+587 GRALAPPPPLAAHAPVEPT
-594 PSAPGP
+594 P
-600 APSTVA
+600 V
-606 EPEPALPPSFPP
+606 LPPSFPP
-618 AAPALPQGARQ
+618 APRPAPAA
-629 TSAPPP
+629 SH
-635 PPANIGFAPA
+635 IGFAPA

-655 AFNTQALPAVGG
+655 AFNTQALPVVGG
-667 GLMADAT
+667 DLMADAT

-709 VLLLTDATPHRR
+709 VLMLTDATPHRR
-721 EVLEAATRAVL
+721 EVLEVATRAVL
-732 VDDARIQRVYDVEAS
+732 VDDTRIQRVYDVEAA

-761 FAALVGAGL
+761 FSALVNSGL
-770 DAAQVRAIVGE
+770 RADQVRAIVGE

-799 TPESL
+799 SPESV

-812 QVSGVGVE
+812 QVSGIGVE
-820 AAALGLDTSIAAD
+820 AAVLGLEAGTQAD
-833 PLAADR
+833 PLAGDR
-839 TDARALVE
+839 ADARALVE
-847 LLYFGLTGRWP
+847 LLYFGLTRRWP
-858 GKLAG
+858 GKRAG
-863 LPTAPMVGGAPVP
+863 LPAAPMAGGAPVP
-876 PSQLARTPDDVDA
+876 PSQIARTPDDVDA
-889 ALDALVA
+889 ALDRLVA
-896 RTWAGTTQAPTS
+896 RTWRDAASAPTS
-908 AAEIARVLAPW
+908 AAEVAGALAPW
-919 DTGVLAGLVHP
+919 DPGSLAEL
-930 TTTTPGAAPQPPAEP
+930 AAPAAPGPAPEPPAETESAAS
-945 GSALGGA
+945 GSAGA
-952 ATAALGGMA
+952 LTGMA
-961 GGVLARLRRRSTARA
+961 GGVLARLRRRSSAR
-976 ADAAHTVDPSESV
+976 P
-989 AATAAAPVTQARGGS
+989 AAPMDEPTPAPTAGEQATTPPERRP
-1004 AVAPAPV
+1004 AVRVNPAPAPSSET
-1011 DAADSAAGAA
+1011 AAPPRQEEYLEALDFAA
-1021 GVGSAAGTAG
+1021 
-1031 SAGPGAPA
+1031 
-1039 QPFTPGPSLQEDVTS
+1039 QEPE
-1054 AQDQG
+1054 
-1059 GYDDAEAQER
+1059 AEYKEDAQER
-1069 AVNRTTTGVLV
+1069 AVNRTTT
-1080 AVLVAVVIGVFFAV
+1080 AVLVAVVLAVLVGVALAV
-1094 HNLLGLANVKF
+1094 NNLLGLAGVKF
-1105 QDDDIPA
+1105 QDDNIPA

-1118 ASAPATAA
+1118 ASESAVPEPA
-1126 PEQQEEAEEP
+1126 PEPEEEQAEP
-1136 EPKASATPA
+1136 SAPITPA
-1145 SAQALDPFGDNNEHP
+1145 SAQSLDPFGNNNEHP
-1160 ENAALVI
+1160 ENAYLVI
-1167 DGSTD
+1167 DGNTD

-1178 FYYDASLA
+1178 FYLESTPAG
-1186 WKQGI
+1186 KPGI
-1191 GMAVVLEEEAQV
+1191 GMAVTLEQEAEI
-1203 SGVDIHGTGV
+1203 SGIDVQGTGS

-1234 EGAFSE
+1234 EGAFTE
-1240 GTTSFDF
+1240 GTTSFEF
-1247 DAATTESI
+1247 DPTTTGSV
-1255 VLWVTDLPTAADGQ
+1255 VLWVTNLPTAADGQ
-1269 YKLTISEITFK
+1269 FKLTISEITLK